1 MFVPIWLIGLLAFGA
16 LTLLFAA
23 WKTVRKKEQSLWGK
37 GRPGTR
43 QSRDE
48 QEKTRRDFVANVSH
62 ELRTPVSIIKGFS
75 ETLIED
81 YESLDEKQKS
91 NFLRKI
97 HRNSQRLNSL
107 VEDLLSLARLDALGI
122 TLDKQT
128 LNLSDLINQIGE
140 DFKSRPGNGAP
151 NLHIDLPTSPLQI
164 AGDSEKLISVFENLI
179 ENATVHAENLT
190 TIKVQAKLDT
200 SGKSVVCRIEDDGQ
214 GIPEE
219 ELDRLFERFYRLDK
233 GRSRERGG
241 TGLGLSIVREIIEA
255 HGGDI
260 VVQSKLGEG
269 SVFSFRFPNSP

>member
-1 MFVPIWLIGLLAFGA
+1 MFVPDWLIALLGCGLLTG
-16 LTLLFAA
+16 LFAA
-23 WKTVRKKEQSLWGK
+23 WKIVRKKEHSLWGE

-48 QEKTRRDFVANVSH
+48 QEQARRDFVANVSH

-75 ETLIED
+75 ETLIDD
-81 YESLDEKQKS
+81 YKSLSEKQKK
-91 NFLRKI
+91 NFLLKI

-107 VEDLLSLARLDALGI
+107 VEDLLSLARLDALDV

-128 LNLSDLINQIGE
+128 LDLSDLINQIGE
-140 DFKSRPGNGAP
+140 DFKSRLEKNTPR
-151 NLHIDLPTSPLQI
+151 LSIDLPKAPLLI
-164 AGDSEKLISVFENLI
+164 SGDSEKLISVFENLI

-190 TIKVQAKLDT
+190 TIEVQAKLDPT
-200 SGKSVVCRIEDDGQ
+200 GKSVICKIEDDGQ

-269 SVFSFRFPNSP
+269 SVFSFRLPTAS

>member
-1 MFVPIWLIGLLAFGA
+1 MFVPVWLLVLLAFGM
-16 LTLLFAA
+16 LVLSFAA
-23 WKTVRKKEQSLWGK
+23 WKTLRKKEGSLWSE
-37 GRPGTR
+37 GRPATR
-43 QSRDE
+43 PSKDD

-81 YESLDEKQKS
+81 YESLGEKQKK
-91 NFLRKI
+91 NFLNKI
-97 HRNSQRLNSL
+97 LRNSKRLNSL
-107 VEDLLSLARLDALGI
+107 VEDLLSLARLDALDV

-128 LNLSDLINQIGE
+128 LNLSELINQIGQ
-140 DFKSRPGNGAP
+140 DFKSTLKKDNPR
-151 NLHIDLPTSPLQI
+151 LCIDLPTEPLEI
-164 AGDSEKLISVFENLI
+164 SGDSEKLISVFENLI
-179 ENATVHAENLT
+179 ENATVHAENLS
-190 TIKVQAKLDT
+190 TIKIRANLDST
-200 SGKSVVCRIEDDGQ
+200 GELVVCKIEDDGQ

-219 ELDRLFERFYRLDK
+219 KLDRLFERFYRLDK

-269 SVFSFRFPNSP
+269 SVFSFRLPTAS

>member
-1 MFVPIWLIGLLAFGA
+1 MFVPFWLIGLLAFGI
-16 LTLLFAA
+16 LVLSIAA
-23 WKTVRKKEQSLWGK
+23 WKTLRKKEGSLWSE
-37 GRPGTR
+37 GRPVNR
-43 QSRDE
+43 QSKDD

-81 YESLDEKQKS
+81 YESLGEKQKK
-91 NFLRKI
+91 NFLNKI
-97 HRNSQRLNSL
+97 LRNSQRLNSL
-107 VEDLLSLARLDALGI
+107 VEDLLSLARLDAQDI
-122 TLDKQT
+122 ALDKQT
-128 LNLSDLINQIGE
+128 LNLSDLIKQIGE
-140 DFKSRPGNGAP
+140 DFKSRLKKDSP
-151 NLHIDLPTSPLQI
+151 NLCIDIPTEPLEI
-164 AGDSEKLISVFENLI
+164 SGDSEKLISVFENLI

-190 TIKVQAKLDT
+190 TIKIRANLDST
-200 SGKSVVCRIEDDGQ
+200 GELVVCKIEDDGQ

-219 ELDRLFERFYRLDK
+219 KLDRLFERFYRLDK

-269 SVFSFRFPNSP
+269 SVFSFRFPIAS

>member
-1 MFVPIWLIGLLAFGA
+1 MFVDVWLFVLLGCFLLAG
-16 LTLLFAA
+16 LFAS
-23 WKTVRKKEQSLWGK
+23 WRILLKKEQSIWAK
-37 GRPGTR
+37 GRPGIR

-48 QEKTRRDFVANVSH
+48 QEQVRRDFVANVSH

-81 YESLDEKQKS
+81 YQSLSEKQKK
-91 NFLRKI
+91 NFLLKI
-97 HRNSQRLNSL
+97 QRNSKRLNSL
-107 VEDLLSLARLDALGI
+107 VEDLLSLARLEALEV
-122 TLDKQT
+122 TLEKQT
-128 LNLSDLINQIGE
+128 VDLSDLIKQIAE
-140 DFKSRPGNGAP
+140 DFKSRFHKNTPR
-151 NLHIDLPTSPLQI
+151 LCIDLPTEPLLI
-164 AGDSEKLISVFENLI
+164 IGDSEKLISVFENLM

-190 TIKVQAKLDT
+190 TINIQASVDSTGEL
-200 SGKSVVCRIEDDGQ
+200 VVCKIHDDGE

-255 HGGDI
+255 HDGDI

-269 SVFSFRFPNSP
+269 SVFSFRFPIAS

>member
-1 MFVPIWLIGLLAFGA
+1 MFVPLWLIGLLACA
-16 LTLLFAA
+16 LLIGLFAV
-23 WKTVRKKEQSLWGK
+23 WKTVRKKEKSLWGE

-43 QSRDE
+43 QSKNE
-48 QEKTRRDFVANVSH
+48 QEQARRDFVANVSH

-81 YESLDEKQKS
+81 YESLGEKQKS

-107 VEDLLSLARLDALGI
+107 VEDLLDLSRLDAQDVALE
-122 TLDKQT
+122 KQT

-140 DFKSRPGNGAP
+140 DFKSRLEKGTP
-151 NLHIDLPTSPLQI
+151 NLCIDLPTEPLQI
-164 AGDSEKLISVFENLI
+164 SGDAEKLISVFENLI

-190 TIKVQAKLDT
+190 TIKIRANLDST
-200 SGKSVVCRIEDDGQ
+200 GELVVCKIEDDGE

-269 SVFSFRFPNSP
+269 SVFSFRLPTAS

>member
-1 MFVPIWLIGLLAFGA
+1 MFVDVWLFVLLGCFSLAG
-16 LTLLFAA
+16 LFAF
-23 WKTVRKKEQSLWGK
+23 WRIFRKKEQSIWAK
-37 GRPGTR
+37 GGPGIR

-48 QEKTRRDFVANVSH
+48 QEQVRRDFVANVSH

-81 YESLDEKQKS
+81 YQSLSEKQKK
-91 NFLRKI
+91 NFLLKI
-97 HRNSQRLNSL
+97 QRNSQRLNSL
-107 VEDLLSLARLDALGI
+107 VEDLLSLARLEALDV
-122 TLDKQT
+122 TLEKQPVD
-128 LNLSDLINQIGE
+128 LSDLIEQIGE
-140 DFKSRPGNGAP
+140 DFKSRFHKNTPR
-151 NLHIDLPTSPLQI
+151 LCIDLPTEPLLI
-164 AGDSEKLISVFENLI
+164 IGDSEKLISVFENLM

-190 TIKVQAKLDT
+190 TINVQAGVDSTGEL
-200 SGKSVVCRIEDDGQ
+200 VVCKIQDDGE

-269 SVFSFRFPNSP
+269 SVLSFRFPI